1 MIYIK
6 TDSCAD
12 LGQPLLDAHQISS
25 IPLHVLVNGEDHFDD
40 DLTLEF
46 LFSSVDQTGELPKT
60 AAPSVQEFIDF
71 FSVPDPIVYI
81 GLSSQLSATMDNAVL
96 AKEQM
101 GQEELHLIDSL
112 NLSTGIGL
120 LTLKAADLRDAGLS
134 ADEITPEILAARDK
148 VRTAFVID
156 TMDYLYK
163 GGRCT
168 ALQAIFGSMLK
179 IRPIIH
185 VRQDGTLGVLDK
197 VRGSRKKALEH
208 LLNGFKNDLPDVDLT
223 RVFVTHS
230 GCPEDAEYL
239 AEKLKSLA
247 DIQEVLITIAG
258 STIGSHCGP
267 NTIGILY
274 LQK

>member
-12 LGQPLLDAHQISS
+12 LGQSLLDAHGVSS
-25 IPLHVLVNGEDHFDD
+25 VPLHVLVNGKDHYDNN
-40 DLTLEF
+40 LTLDF

-71 FSVPDPIVYI
+71 FSVPDPIIYI
-81 GLSSQLSATMDNAVL
+81 GLSSQLSATMANAKL
-96 AKEQM
+96 AVEQM
-101 GQEELHLIDSL
+101 GRDDIHLVDSL

-120 LTLKAADLRDAGLS
+120 LALKAADLRDAGLS
-134 ADEITPEILAARDK
+134 TAEIADQVIAARAK
-148 VRTAFVID
+148 VSTAFVID

-168 ALQAIFGSMLK
+168 ALQAIFGSVLK
-179 IRPIIH
+179 IRPVIN
-185 VRQDGTLGVLDK
+185 VRPDGTLGVLDK
-197 VRGSRKKALEH
+197 VRGSRRKALDR
-208 LLNGFKNDLPDVDLT
+208 LLSGFKSDLPDIDLT
-223 RVFVTHS
+223 RVFVTHT
-230 GCPEDAEYL
+230 GCTEDANYL
-239 AEKLKSLA
+239 SGGLKDIAEIK
-247 DIQEVLITIAG
+247 DVLITIAG

-274 LQK
+274 LKK

>member
-12 LGQPLLDAHQISS
+12 LGQQLLDAHRISS
-25 IPLHVLVNGEDHFDD
+25 IPLHVLINGEDYFDD
-40 DLTLEF
+40 DLTLDF

-71 FSVPDPIVYI
+71 FSEPDPIVYI
-81 GLSSQLSATMDNAVL
+81 GLSSQLSATMANAEL
-96 AKEQM
+96 ALEQM
-101 GQEELHLIDSL
+101 GRNDIHLVDSL

-120 LTLKAADLRDAGLS
+120 LVLKAADLRDAGLS
-134 ADEITPEILAARDK
+134 VEEITAEIEAARAK

-179 IRPIIH
+179 IRPVIN
-185 VRQDGTLGVLDK
+185 VRSDGTLGVRDK
-197 VRGSRKKALEH
+197 VRGSRKKALDS
-208 LLNGFKNDLPDVDLT
+208 LLAGFKADLPDVDLT
-223 RVFVTHS
+223 RVFITHS
-230 GCPEDAEYL
+230 GCLEDADYL
-239 AEKLKSLA
+239 AGKLRDMAEIK
-247 DIQEVLITIAG
+247 DILITIAG

-274 LQK
+274 LKK